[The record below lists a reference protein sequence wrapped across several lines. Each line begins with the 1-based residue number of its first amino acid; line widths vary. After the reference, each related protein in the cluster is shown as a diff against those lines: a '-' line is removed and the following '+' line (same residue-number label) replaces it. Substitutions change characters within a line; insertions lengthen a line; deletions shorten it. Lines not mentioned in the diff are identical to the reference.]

1 MANFCS
7 NCGKSLRESARFCPY
22 CGTKVFNVTLNNSTQ
37 SSGASSYEKDKV
49 ENGDK
54 ESKVVAGKTKWVC
67 RICGYVHEGDEP
79 PAICPLCKNPSTYFE
94 KVVEATPTQASS
106 VATKRVY
113 QVAKELN
120 CDEQKVIDFLK
131 NQGIKVVNRLSV
143 VSEDNYKLLQKKFLE
158 DLLFGALMNG
168 GNDSN
173 SSSPSEKSTD
183 IKASESNAISSIVPA
198 DEAISSPKIV
208 EVSDELNVVELKKA
222 GLEAEYYESW
232 IETAQEAKAK
242 GDNETALKFYKKAE
256 VSLLKLAFEA
266 DRNKDIHTAIN
277 YCETAMNF
285 GSAEA
290 AFALG
295 KIYSNGWMYHSCES
309 DVKDNQKAILHFG
322 CAVLGYHYEAAY
334 KLSNINL
341 PDNESAEIWISIFR
355 KLQEKVKK
363 EENPDDIFNL
373 SILCRAI
380 DTEEMKEESKSLME
394 WAEDLYLDLLYR
406 GSSIAMYQRAKFFKF
421 GFNGKEIDN
430 EVAFRLYEMAAEAGI
445 KEAMVEVGA
454 AYENEF
460 LTWFST
466 VPMDMDVAMYWYK
479 KAADLGSLR
488 AMYSIECL
496 EKEKEKCEE
505 IQRKAETND
514 PDSMCDLALMYINGK
529 FVAKDERKAL
539 DLLLKAQSIVKLNDR
554 VTINDGYIPY
564 RIAEIN
570 YSLGEYTE
578 AVRWYEESADNG
590 NDSAIGK
597 LAEMFREGNCV
608 SKDEV
613 YADNLLEIKE
623 EFSDAHNGKIEA
635 QYKVAC
641 RYLEG
646 NFVKENCR
654 RALAWFEQVVKNYIE
669 TIDVR
674 KYKYA
679 ALYTMARLY
688 EDGKGNV
695 TKEPKKAESLY
706 NKAKRFEKYKEE
718 ELIFADIRKSVN
730 STEATL
736 LKQAFEA
743 ECNEDFPKAIDCYK
757 RAMNFGSVDAAF
769 NLGKLYA
776 YCSDESIKNKTA
788 AAKLFSYAHKCGYDA
803 TAELIIINPWDT
815 WTGNDY
821 EECRKILKEL
831 FHYLRAKVEAD
842 DNANDIFNLS
852 ELYRYELGTERSETE
867 ADKLVKIAFLKY
879 SELARQGDPIAIRK
893 MADFYLEGYDIVE
906 RDLDLSF
913 KLYLQCARAG
923 DREAMYC
930 VGNAYSN
937 TQGWEETVPLNMGVA
952 MQWYKSAADLGSV
965 KAMSTL
971 KYYEE
976 KRLEYEEACVG
987 ANQGNYKSMITL
999 ANMYHSGRVVTRNK
1013 KEALNLYLRAASLA
1027 KSFKSFKRNS
1037 DYGETAYRIAEIY
1050 CEGDDD
1056 VEQDYYEAK
1065 KWYGEAV
1072 EDGDFHAMEKL
1083 AEMFRTGTG
1092 GRKDSSHADYILK
1105 VKEEFFDA
1113 HAGIIE
1119 AQYKVAYRYWNGDF
1133 VKEDY
1138 NKAVAWFREIAENK
1152 NIDELDLKY
1161 KYGALYNMAILYDE
1175 GGYGLEID
1183 KRKASLLREEAKK
1196 YEKYRSG
1203 KSNSSNTDSSKG
1215 GCFITTAACLNL
1227 GGTDDCYELTTFR
1240 FFRDNWLVNQP
1251 DGKSLIAEYYSIAPK
1266 IVDKIDS
1273 LRNAQEIYRQIW
1285 DDYLK
1290 PCLSLIEQ
1298 AKYSECKL
1306 KYIDMV
1312 NYLKNLK

>member
-7 NCGKSLRESARFCPY
+7 NCGKSLRENARFCPY

-208 EVSDELNVVELKKA
+208 EANDLNRIDLKKA
-222 GLEAEYYESW
+222 GFEAEYNEDYSTAVKYYE
-232 IETAQEAKAK
+232 KANDAESYYRLGEIFRYEDRLK
-242 GDNETALKFYKKAE
+242 AFRYYERSISHGDYFL
-256 VSLLKLAFEA
+256 
-266 DRNKDIHTAIN
+266 
-277 YCETAMNF
+277 
-285 GSAEA
+285 
-290 AFALG
+290 
-295 KIYSNGWMYHSCES
+295 
-309 DVKDNQKAILHFG
+309 
-322 CAVLGYHYEAAY
+322 AVLGMSSLIYDQETFAQMKRTLNFGFKMRELSGKKDTSLNEREQKMLQDIQEQEDLIERLTDFLHYY
-334 KLSNINL
+334 LK
-341 PDNESAEIWISIFR
+341 
-355 KLQEKVKK
+355 
-363 EENPDDIFNL
+363 
-373 SILCRAI
+373 
-380 DTEEMKEESKSLME
+380 KSLVNDSFLNSNYILSSSVCDSFVLGVFFYDDKISRGLGFEVDSSKYFNYVIDYCRKVVDDNIGAMCLLARMYFE
-394 WAEDLYLDLLYR
+394 GWGVSEDKTISLKLYMKAIEFSKQEAVFLLGTLPLHELTPDLT
-406 GSSIAMYQRAKFFKF
+406 I
-421 GFNGKEIDN
+421 
-430 EVAFRLYEMAAEAGI
+430 EVAYYGMGDIYLNVADAFANTRGWG
-445 KEAMVEVGA
+445 K
-454 AYENEF
+454 
-460 LTWFST
+460 T
-466 VPMDMDVAMYWYK
+466 VSLDMDTAMKWYK
-479 KAADLGSLR
+479 KAADLGS
-488 AMYSIECL
+488 
-496 EKEKEKCEE
+496 
-505 IQRKAETND
+505 IQ
-514 PDSMCDLALMYINGK
+514 
-529 FVAKDERKAL
+529 
-539 DLLLKAQSIVKLNDR
+539 
-554 VTINDGYIPY
+554 
-564 RIAEIN
+564 
-570 YSLGEYTE
+570 
-578 AVRWYEESADNG
+578 
-590 NDSAIGK
+590 
-597 LAEMFREGNCV
+597 
-608 SKDEV
+608 
-613 YADNLLEIKE
+613 
-623 EFSDAHNGKIEA
+623 
-635 QYKVAC
+635 
-641 RYLEG
+641 
-646 NFVKENCR
+646 
-654 RALAWFEQVVKNYIE
+654 
-669 TIDVR
+669 
-674 KYKYA
+674 
-679 ALYTMARLY
+679 
-688 EDGKGNV
+688 
-695 TKEPKKAESLY
+695 
-706 NKAKRFEKYKEE
+706 
-718 ELIFADIRKSVN
+718 
-730 STEATL
+730 
-736 LKQAFEA
+736 
-743 ECNEDFPKAIDCYK
+743 
-757 RAMNFGSVDAAF
+757 
-769 NLGKLYA
+769 
-776 YCSDESIKNKTA
+776 
-788 AAKLFSYAHKCGYDA
+788 
-803 TAELIIINPWDT
+803 
-815 WTGNDY
+815 
-821 EECRKILKEL
+821 
-831 FHYLRAKVEAD
+831 
-842 DNANDIFNLS
+842 
-852 ELYRYELGTERSETE
+852 
-867 ADKLVKIAFLKY
+867 
-879 SELARQGDPIAIRK
+879 
-893 MADFYLEGYDIVE
+893 
-906 RDLDLSF
+906 
-913 KLYLQCARAG
+913 
-923 DREAMYC
+923 
-930 VGNAYSN
+930 
-937 TQGWEETVPLNMGVA
+937 
-952 MQWYKSAADLGSV
+952 
-965 KAMSTL
+965 AMSTL
-971 KYYEE
+971 KHYEE

-999 ANMYHSGRVVTRNK
+999 AKMYISGRVVTRNK

-1027 KSFKSFKRNS
+1027 KPFKSFKRNS

-1065 KWYGEAV
+1065 KWYVEAV
-1072 EDGDFHAMEKL
+1072 RDGNFHAMEKL

-1312 NYLKNLK
+1312 NYLKKI

>member
-37 SSGASSYEKDKV
+37 NSGASSYEKDKI

-54 ESKVVAGKTKWVC
+54 ESTSS
-67 RICGYVHEGDEP
+67 I
-79 PAICPLCKNPSTYFE
+79 
-94 KVVEATPTQASS
+94 ATR
-106 VATKRVY
+106 RVY

-120 CDEQKVIDFLK
+120 CDEQKIIEFLT
-131 NQGIKVVNRLSV
+131 NRGIKIANRLSSI
-143 VSEDNYKLLQKKFLE
+143 SEDNYNLLKEKF
-158 DLLFGALMNG
+158 
-168 GNDSN
+168 STP
-173 SSSPSEKSTD
+173 PSKSELVT
-183 IKASESNAISSIVPA
+183 
-198 DEAISSPKIV
+198 SSPKIA
-208 EVSDELNVVELKKA
+208 EVPDELNVVELKKA
-222 GLEAEYYESW
+222 GFEAEYYEIW
-232 IETAQEAKAK
+232 IETAQEAEAK

-295 KIYSNGWMYHSCES
+295 KIYSNGWMYHSCTS
-309 DVKDNQKAILHFG
+309 DVEDKKKAILCFG
-322 CAVLGYHYEAAY
+322 RAVLGYHYDAAFQ
-334 KLSNINL
+334 LTNVNV
-341 PDNESAEIWISIFR
+341 PDNDSAEIWAIIFR
-355 KLQEKVKK
+355 KLQERVKK
-363 EENPDDIFNL
+363 EQNPNDIFNL
-373 SILCRAI
+373 AILCKAI

-394 WAEDLYLDLLYR
+394 WAEDLYLDLLRR
-406 GSSIAMYQRAKFFKF
+406 GSPIAMYQRANFFQF
-421 GFNGKEIDN
+421 GFNGKEIDKK
-430 EVAFRLYEMAAEAGI
+430 VAFRLYEMAAEAGI

-505 IQRKAETND
+505 IRRKAERND
-514 PDSMCDLALMYINGK
+514 PDSMCDLALMYVKGK

-539 DLLLKAQSIVKLNDR
+539 DLLLKAQSIVKSNDKI
-554 VTINDGYIPY
+554 TIHDGDIPY
-564 RIAEIN
+564 RIAEIYYN
-570 YSLGEYTE
+570 RGEYAEAARRYGEATE
-578 AVRWYEESADNG
+578 DGDYR
-590 NDSAIGK
+590 AIGK
-597 LAEMFREGNCV
+597 LAEMFREGKGV
-608 SKDEV
+608 SKDEA
-613 YADNLLEIKE
+613 YADNLLEIEK

-641 RYLEG
+641 RYLEDD
-646 NFVKENCR
+646 FVKENCR

-706 NKAKRFEKYKEE
+706 NEAKSFEKYKEE
-718 ELIFADIRKSVN
+718 ELIFVDIRKSVN

-776 YCSDESIKNKTA
+776 HCSDESIKNKTV

-803 TAELIIINPWDT
+803 TVELIIINPWDT
-815 WTGNDY
+815 WTGNDW
-821 EECRKILKEL
+821 EECREILKEL
-831 FHYLRAKVEAD
+831 FHYLRAKVKAD
-842 DNANDIFNLS
+842 GNANDIFNLS
-852 ELYRYELGTERSETE
+852 KLYRYELGTEKSETE
-867 ADKLVKIAFLKY
+867 ADKLVKTAFLKY

-906 RDLDLSF
+906 KDLELSF

-923 DREAMYC
+923 DREAMYY

-937 TQGWEETVPLNMGVA
+937 TQGWEETVPLDMNVA
-952 MQWYKSAADLGSV
+952 IEWYKKAADLGSIQ
-965 KAMSTL
+965 AMSTL
-971 KYYEE
+971 KHYEE
-976 KRLEYEEACVG
+976 ERLEYEEACVG

-999 ANMYHSGRVVTRNK
+999 AEMYISGRVVAKSK
-1013 KEALNLYLRAASLA
+1013 KEALNLYLRATSLA
-1027 KSFKSFKRNS
+1027 KTFKSFKRSS
-1037 DYGETAYRIAEIY
+1037 DYGKTAYRIAEIY
-1050 CEGDDD
+1050 CEGGDGI
-1056 VEQDYYEAK
+1056 EQDYYEAK

-1072 EDGDFHAMEKL
+1072 EDGDSRAMEKL

-1092 GRKDSSHADYILK
+1092 SRKDSSHADYILK
-1105 VKEEFFDA
+1105 VKEEFSDA
-1113 HAGIIE
+1113 YAGIIE

-1138 NKAVAWFREIAENK
+1138 NKAIAWFREIAENK

-1203 KSNSSNTDSSKG
+1203 KSNSSKG
-1215 GCFITTAACLNL
+1215 GCFITTATCLNL

-1251 DGKSLIAEYYSIAPK
+1251 DGKSLIVEYYSVAPK
-1266 IVDKIDS
+1266 IVDRIDS
-1273 LRNAQEIYRQIW
+1273 LKSAQEIYRQIW
-1285 DDYLK
+1285 NDYLK

-1298 AKYSECKL
+1298 GKYNECKL
-1306 KYIDMV
+1306 QYIDMV
-1312 NYLKNLK
+1312 NYLKNF